1 MGLMAYLVVSGIL
14 ICAAASFFFALAE
27 TALFALGKMRARQL
41 GESTSVEG
49 RLVARMLEQPMDLL
63 GSIVLGNTLANAGIV
78 ALSLAPVLSGE
89 WPLGAT
95 LVSAFLT
102 VLLWGEVLPKTL
114 AVRSPERWALW
125 IARPMFWVEQLAR
138 PFQKV
143 FQSLNARI
151 LATLVPRSIKPQN
164 LLTDQDY
171 HELLDM
177 AFQQGA
183 LAQREKD
190 IILQVIGL
198 DQKTARDVMRPRSSM
213 ASISAEATLDEMLEA
228 ARRHRRRRLPLYDQS
243 PDTIVGILDTQ
254 KLLLD
259 PQGDLDEAIEL
270 PSFVPETMNLL
281 KLLHSLQRQKRGLV
295 VVLDEFGGA
304 AGIVRLE
311 DILAEII
318 GVIRDEGE
326 VQGFLMERL
335 GRGKWRV
342 NATMRLDDFR
352 REYPALGEVE
362 DVDTLGGLV
371 LKMMEVVP
379 LPGQSVRCFGLK
391 LTVRQAEERRIRELL
406 VEEVHKSA

>member
-1 MGLMAYLVVSGIL
+1 MGLMAYLVVSGVL
-14 ICAAASFFFALAE
+14 LCAVASFFFALAE
-27 TALFALGKMRARQL
+27 TALFALGKMRVRQL
-41 GESTSVEG
+41 SDSGAPG
-49 RLVARMLEQPMDLL
+49 GKLVARMLEQPMDLL

-78 ALSLAPVLSGE
+78 ALSLVPVLSGE
-89 WPLGAT
+89 WRLDLTLLG
-95 LVSAFLT
+95 AFLT

-125 IARPMFWVEQLAR
+125 IARPMFWVEELTR
-138 PFQKV
+138 PVQKV

-151 LATLVPRSIKPQN
+151 LTSLIPRSIKPQN
-164 LLTDQDY
+164 TLTDQDY
-171 HELLDM
+171 HELVDM

-213 ASISAEATLDEMLEA
+213 AALSAEATVEEMKDA
-228 ARRHRRRRLPLYDQS
+228 ARTHRRRRLPLYDQS

-259 PQGDLDEAIEL
+259 PKSDLDEAIEL

-281 KLLHSLQRQKRGLV
+281 KLLQSMQRQKRGLV
-295 VVLDEFGGA
+295 VVLDEFGGT
-304 AGIVRLE
+304 AGLVRLE
-311 DILAEII
+311 DILAEIV

-326 VQGFLMERL
+326 AQGFLMERL
-335 GRGKWRV
+335 GKGKWRV

-352 REYPALGEVE
+352 REYPGLGEVE

-379 LPGQSVRCFGLK
+379 IPGQSVRCFGLK
-391 LTVRQAEERRIRELL
+391 LTVRQAEERRIRELW
-406 VEEVHKSA
+406 VEELQKSS